1 MPFLSNERPALAAH
15 ESAMKKT
22 TSATDTS
29 LPAHQPH
36 GSSSRSFRKSLGI
49 PALVLFG
56 LAYMVPLAVFTT
68 YGLVTRMSQGHL
80 PAAYLFTLAAML
92 LTAYSYGRMVQA
104 HPYSGSV
111 YSYTRK
117 TFGAA
122 FGFLAGWT
130 LLLDYIF
137 LPLLSYL
144 LIGIYMADYFPSVP
158 LSVWILGSIV
168 LVTLLNLVG
177 IESITRVNWVLIVAQ
192 MVFVVVFIALSL
204 SHLGAQP
211 APAPLVQPFYDE
223 HFSLPLVMSG
233 AAVLCLSFLG
243 FDAVSTM
250 AEETPEP
257 RRQIPAAI
265 MLVTLIGGVLFI
277 VVAYFGQLVFP
288 EWQALSDADSAALDV
303 LRRIGG
309 EWLVT
314 FFTATY
320 VAGCFAS
327 AMVSQASVSRVLF
340 AMGRDGAI
348 PRVFGKLV
356 TKKRVPATAILLISL
371 LSLIALFVTLDTVA
385 NMISFGALFA
395 FSAVN
400 LAVVKHYLVDQR
412 LIGKGNYLRYGALP
426 AVGFLS
432 TIWLWS
438 SLSGMSFLIG
448 FGWMCLGFVCLLSA
462 TRMFL
467 VPLPELNMAE

>member
-1 MPFLSNERPALAAH
+1 
-15 ESAMKKT
+15 MKKT
-22 TSATDTS
+22 TSASDTS
-29 LPAHQPH
+29 SPAHQAQNSTP
-36 GSSSRSFRKSLGI
+36 SSRGFRKSLGI

-68 YGLVTRMSQGHL
+68 YGLVTRMSMGHL
-80 PAAYLFTLAAML
+80 SSAYVFTLAAML

-122 FGFLAGWT
+122 FGFMAGWT

-144 LIGIYMADYFPSVP
+144 LIGIYMVDYFPSVP

-168 LVTLLNLVG
+168 LVTFLNLIG

-204 SHLGAQP
+204 SHLGQQAEP
-211 APAPLVQPFYDE
+211 VALAQPFYDE

-277 VVAYFGQLVFP
+277 VMAYFGQLVFP
-288 EWQALSDADSAALDV
+288 EWQALTDADSASLDV

-340 AMGRDGAI
+340 AMGRDGAL

-356 TKKRVPATAILLISL
+356 TKKRVPATAIMVISA

-400 LAVVKHYLVDQR
+400 LAVIKHYLIDQK
-412 LIGKGNYLRYGALP
+412 LTGKRNYLRYGALP
-426 AVGFLS
+426 GLGFLS

-438 SLSGMSFLIG
+438 SLSGLSFMIG
-448 FGWMCLGFVCLLSA
+448 FGWMCLGFICLLSA
-462 TRMFL
+462 TRMFQ
-467 VPLPELNMAE
+467 VKLPDLQMAE

>member
-1 MPFLSNERPALAAH
+1 
-15 ESAMKKT
+15 MKKT
-22 TSATDTS
+22 TNATDPS

-36 GSSSRSFRKSLGI
+36 HAASAPRAFRKSLGI
-49 PALVLFG
+49 IALVLFG

-68 YGLVTRMSQGHL
+68 YGLVTRMTQGHL
-80 PAAYLFTLAAML
+80 STAYAITLAAML

-104 HPYSGSV
+104 HPFSGSV
-111 YSYTRK
+111 YTYTRK
-117 TFGAA
+117 AFGAY
-122 FGFLAGWT
+122 FGFMAGWT

-144 LIGIYMADYFPSVP
+144 LIGIYMAEYFPAVP
-158 LSVWILGSIV
+158 ASAWILGSIA
-168 LVTLLNLVG
+168 LVTFLNLIG
-177 IESITRVNWVLIVAQ
+177 IESITRVNWILIVAQ
-192 MVFVVVFIALSL
+192 GVFIVVFIALSV
-204 SHLGAQP
+204 SHLNGQAEPVSLLQP
-211 APAPLVQPFYDE
+211 IYSE
-223 HFSLPLVMSG
+223 HFNFSLVASG

-250 AEETPEP
+250 AEETPNP
-257 RRQIPAAI
+257 KRQIPRAI
-265 MLVTLIGGVLFI
+265 MLVTLIGGLLFI
-277 VVAYFGQLVFP
+277 VPAYFGQLVFP
-288 EWQALSDADSAALDV
+288 EWTALTDADSAALDV
-303 LRRIGG
+303 MRRIGG
-309 EWLVT
+309 EGLVT

-356 TKKRVPATAILLISL
+356 SKKRVPATAIMLISL
-371 LSLIALFVTLDTVA
+371 LSLIALLVTLDTVA

-400 LAVVKHYLVDQR
+400 LAVIKHYLIDQKCR
-412 LIGKGNYLRYGALP
+412 GLRDYLSFGALP
-426 AVGFLS
+426 AAGFLS

-438 SLSGMSFLIG
+438 SLSGMTFMIG
-448 FGWMCLGFVCLLSA
+448 FSWMCLGFICLLSA
-462 TRMFL
+462 TRLFREQ
-467 VPLPELNMAE
+467 LPELQMAE